1 MHNGDYMEI
10 INENNVQCN
19 FENLFINN
27 NFDELHN
34 AHSMAILGDSLEI
47 MKQIKDKSIN
57 LIFAD
62 APYNIGK
69 DFGNNK
75 DKWNTLES
83 YIEWC
88 LKQFTQIIN
97 LIKSFYIFNKFNI

>member
-1 MHNGDYMEI
+1 MEI
-10 INENNVQCN
+10 INENNVQYN
-19 FENLFINN
+19 FENLFNNN

-34 AHSMAILGDSLEI
+34 AHSMAILGNSLET

-88 LKQFTQIIN
+88 KQWIDECIRILKDDGTMY
-97 LIKSFYIFNKFNI
+97 LMTAT